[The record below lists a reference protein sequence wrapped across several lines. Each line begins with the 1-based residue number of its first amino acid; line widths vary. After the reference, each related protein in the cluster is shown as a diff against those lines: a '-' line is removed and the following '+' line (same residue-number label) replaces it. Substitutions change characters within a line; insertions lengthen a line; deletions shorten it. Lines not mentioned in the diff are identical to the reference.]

1 MVALMSCQNGNGGLI
16 LSKSVRQIWPVPKKR
31 PNHKTPVKKA
41 NSLQLCSLAVCL
53 LAAAST
59 QTTPAIVQS
68 PVLAREQTSAT
79 LCFKSNQNTIDIYSH
94 ISNT

>member
-1 MVALMSCQNGNGGLI
+1 MSKWQW
-16 LSKSVRQIWPVPKKR
+16 WPDFEQVCAPNMTGPKKASE
-31 PNHKTPVKKA
+31 PQDAGEND

>member
-1 MVALMSCQNGNGGLI
+1 MSKWQW
-16 LSKSVRQIWPVPKKR
+16 WPDFEQVCVTNMTCPKEA
-31 PNHKTPVKKA
+31 PEPQDAGEND
-41 NSLQLCSLAVCL
+41 NSLQLCSF
-53 LAAAST
+53 AAST

>member
-1 MVALMSCQNGNGGLI
+1 MTG
-16 LSKSVRQIWPVPKKR
+16 PKKA
-31 PNHKTPVKKA
+31 PEPHDAGEND

-53 LAAAST
+53 LA
-59 QTTPAIVQS
+59 AIVQS